1 MIMCAT
7 LGSGGTV
14 GPGLGRASRVA
25 LASVT
30 DGHISS
36 WEELEVGWDGLHD
49 QGAEGAHHA
58 RIARF
63 LLDHDVEVVI
73 AQHLGAGMQ
82 RTLGSMGV
90 RLVLGVDG
98 DARRAVTQ
106 AAGTGAA

>member
-25 LASVT
+25 VASVT

-36 WEELEVGWDGLHD
+36 WEELEVGWDRLHD
-49 QGAEGAHHA
+49 QGTEGAHHA
-58 RIARF
+58 RITRF
-63 LLDHDVEVVI
+63 LRDHNVEVVV
-73 AQHLGAGMQ
+73 APHLGAGMQ

-90 RLVLGVDG
+90 RMVLGVQG

-106 AAGTGAA
+106 AAGTGAE